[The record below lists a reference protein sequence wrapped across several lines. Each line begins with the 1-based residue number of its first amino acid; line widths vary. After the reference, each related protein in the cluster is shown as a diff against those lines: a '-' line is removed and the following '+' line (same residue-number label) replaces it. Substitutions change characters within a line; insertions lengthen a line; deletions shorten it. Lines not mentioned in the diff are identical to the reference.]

1 MPHHLREKRQQRLAD
16 EVGCQPK
23 SWGGR
28 LSVAL
33 VYPNTYYH
41 AMSNLGFH
49 AVYQLIQQR
58 DDCLC
63 ERFFLP
69 DPDDLER
76 QHKIN
81 TPLVS
86 LETGRTIDSF
96 DLIAFSLS
104 FENDYINLVT
114 LFELFRIPLW
124 YQQRTHDHPFVVAGG
139 ICALL
144 NPEPIAD
151 YIDLFV
157 VGEAEVLLN
166 PLIDQILLGQE
177 RSECLASLAQ
187 QPGYYVPSLYHI
199 DYHKD
204 GTVATISAKDQ
215 SCFPV
220 QRQWVKD
227 LDTTQCQSLIKTP
240 HTAFGTMDL
249 IEVSRG
255 CSRGCRFCATGFA
268 YLPPREKTAQ
278 CVMEQLTPHLS
289 AESTA
294 GLVGAAV
301 SDYSHLDE
309 VTAQVVACGA
319 DVSVASLRI
328 DTMTRE
334 QVRILKRS
342 GQKTLALAPE
352 AGSQR
357 LRDLVNKHLTEE
369 QIVAAVKILAAEGI
383 LNLKLYFLIGLPTET
398 AADNQELIELI
409 GKIRSIWLEAQRPLG
424 RLGTITL
431 SVNPFIPKPMTP
443 FQFAGMAPI
452 PELKRTIQYLR
463 KQINRMPNMKIQV
476 ESVRSAQ
483 LQAVLARGDRRISAI
498 LPQLAQGENLN
509 SACRGEGIDPS
520 FYAQRQRTQ
529 SEVLP
534 WDVISAGVNRG
545 YLWAEYQAGIKEAL
559 TRPCQEYCDRCGVC
573 HSGGKKE
580 KR

>member
-1 MPHHLREKRQQRLAD
+1 MPHLLREKRQQRLAD
-16 EVGCQPK
+16 ETGCEPK
-23 SWGGR
+23 PWGGR

-41 AMSNLGFH
+41 AMSNLGFQ

-69 DPDDLER
+69 DAEDLER
-76 QHKIN
+76 YHKIN

-96 DLIAFSLS
+96 DVVAFSLS
-104 FENDYINLVT
+104 FENDYINLPI
-114 LFELFRIPLW
+114 LFDLFRLPLW
-124 YQQRTHDHPFVVAGG
+124 REQRNNDHPFIIAGG

-144 NPEPIAD
+144 NPEPISD
-151 YIDLFV
+151 FIDLFV
-157 VGEAEVLLN
+157 VGEAEELLN
-166 PLIDQILLGQE
+166 PLLDQILLGHE
-177 RSECLASLAQ
+177 RSACLVSLAQ
-187 QPGYYVPSLYHI
+187 QAGYYVPSLYRI
-199 DYHKD
+199 DYHED
-204 GTVATISAKDQ
+204 GTVASITAKDQ

-227 LDTTQCQSLIKTP
+227 LNTTQCQSLIKTP

-268 YLPPREKTAQ
+268 YLPPREKTTQ
-278 CVMEQLTPHLS
+278 TVMDQLRPCLGDN
-289 AESTA
+289 STA

-301 SDYSHLDE
+301 SDYYSLDE
-309 VTAQVVACGA
+309 VTEQVIASGA
-319 DVSVASLRI
+319 EVSVASLRI
-328 DTMTRE
+328 DTMTSD
-334 QVRILKRS
+334 QVRMLKKS

-369 QIVAAVKILAAEGI
+369 QIIGAVKILADEGI

-398 AADNQELIELI
+398 SQDNEELIALVT
-409 GKIRSIWLEAQRPLG
+409 KIRSIWIEAQRAFG

-443 FQFAGMAPI
+443 FQWAGMAPI

-463 KQINRMPNMKIQV
+463 KQVNRMPNMKIQV

-483 LQAVLARGDRRISAI
+483 LQAVLARGDRRIAAI
-498 LPQLAQGENLN
+498 LPRLSQGENLN
-509 SACRGEGIDPS
+509 TACRGEGIDPS
-520 FYAQRQRTQ
+520 FYAQRQRAQ
-529 SEVLP
+529 LEVLP
-534 WDVISAGVNRG
+534 WDVISAGVDKQ
-545 YLWAEYQAGIKEAL
+545 YLWREYQAGIKEDL
-559 TRPCQEYCDRCGVC
+559 SRPCQKNCDRCGVC
-573 HSGGKKE
+573 
-580 KR
+580 RDV

>member
-16 EVGCQPK
+16 EIGCQPK
-23 SWGGR
+23 PWGGR

-41 AMSNLGFH
+41 AMSNLGFQ

-69 DPDDLER
+69 DAEDLER
-76 QHKIN
+76 HHKIN
-81 TPLVS
+81 TPVVS

-96 DLIAFSLS
+96 DVIAFSLS
-104 FENDYINLVT
+104 FENDYINLPI
-114 LFELFRIPLW
+114 LFDLFRLPLW
-124 YQQRTHDHPFVVAGG
+124 RQQRNHDHPLVIAGG

-144 NPEPIAD
+144 NPEPIAEFV
-151 YIDLFV
+151 DLFV

-166 PLIDQILLGQE
+166 PLLDQVLLGHE

-187 QPGYYVPSLYHI
+187 QAGYYVPSLYHI
-199 DYHKD
+199 DYRDD
-204 GTVATISAKDQ
+204 GTLASITAKDQ
-215 SCFPV
+215 SCLPV

-227 LDTTQCQSLIKTP
+227 LNTTQCQSLIKTP

-278 CVMEQLTPHLS
+278 CVMEQLTPCLS
-289 AESTA
+289 ASSTA

-301 SDYSHLDE
+301 SDYSSLDE
-309 VTAQVVACGA
+309 VTDQVIASGA
-319 DVSVASLRI
+319 EVSVASLRI

-334 QVRILKRS
+334 QVRILKKS

-369 QIVAAVKILAAEGI
+369 QIIAAVKILAEEGI

-398 AADNQELIELI
+398 SADNEELIVLVA
-409 GKIRSIWLEAQRPLG
+409 KIRSIWIDAQRPLG

-443 FQFAGMAPI
+443 FQWAGMAPI
-452 PELKRTIQYLR
+452 PELKRTITYLR

-483 LQAVLARGDRRISAI
+483 LQAVLARGDRRIATI
-498 LPQLAQGENLN
+498 LPRLAQGENLN
-509 SACRGEGIDPS
+509 AACRGEGIDPS

-529 SEVLP
+529 FEVLP
-534 WDVISAGVNRG
+534 WDVISAGVDKE
-545 YLWAEYQAGIKEAL
+545 YLWREYQAGLNETL
-559 TRPCQEYCDRCGVC
+559 SRPCQKGCDRCGVC
-573 HSGGKKE
+573 YEGE
-580 KR
+580 KREN

>member
-1 MPHHLREKRQQRLAD
+1 MPHILREKRQQLLAD
-16 EVGCQPK
+16 EVGCEPK
-23 SWGGR
+23 PWGGR

-33 VYPNTYYH
+33 VYANTYYH
-41 AMSNLGFH
+41 AMSNLGFQS
-49 AVYQLIQQR
+49 VYQLIQQR

-69 DPDDLER
+69 DTEDLDR
-76 QHKIN
+76 HHKIN
-81 TPLVS
+81 TAVVS
-86 LETGRTIDSF
+86 LESGRSIDTF
-96 DLIAFSLS
+96 DVIAFSLS
-104 FENDYINLVT
+104 FENDYINLPI
-114 LFELFRIPLW
+114 LFDLFRLPLW
-124 YQQRTHDHPFVVAGG
+124 REQRNNDHPLVIAGG
-139 ICALL
+139 ICAFL
-144 NPEPIAD
+144 NPEPVAD
-151 YIDLFV
+151 FIDLFV

-166 PLIDQILLGQE
+166 PLIDQIQLS
-177 RSECLASLAQ
+177 RDRATCLAELTQ
-187 QPGYYVPSLYHI
+187 QAGYYVPKFYHV
-199 DYHKD
+199 DYQQD
-204 GTVATISAKDQ
+204 GTVASIKADDQ
-215 SCFPV
+215 SCYPV

-227 LDTTQCQSLIKTP
+227 LNSTQCQSLIKTP

-249 IEVSRG
+249 VEVSRG

-278 CVMEQLTPHLS
+278 CVIEQLTPCLCDF
-289 AESTA
+289 STA

-301 SDYSHLDE
+301 SDYSHLDA
-309 VTAQVVACGA
+309 VTKQVLATGA

-334 QVRILKRS
+334 QVQILKQS

-369 QIVAAVKILAAEGI
+369 QIVAAVKILADEGI

-398 AADNQELIELI
+398 SADNEELIALV
-409 GKIRSIWLEAQRPLG
+409 GKIRSIWIEAQRPHG

-443 FQFAGMAPI
+443 FQWAGMAPI
-452 PELKRTIQYLR
+452 AELKRTIKYLG

-483 LQAVLARGDRRISAI
+483 LQAVLARGDRRISVI
-498 LPQLAQGENLN
+498 LPRLAQGENLN
-509 SACRGEGIDPS
+509 SSCRDEGIDPG

-529 SEVLP
+529 FEVLP
-534 WDVISAGVNRG
+534 WDVISAGVDRG
-545 YLWAEYQAGIKEAL
+545 YLWREYQAGLHETL
-559 TRPCQEYCDRCGVC
+559 SRPCQKNCDRCGVC
-573 HSGGKKE
+573 CEVENVDKN
-580 KR
+580 

>member
-1 MPHHLREKRQQRLAD
+1 MPHQLREKRQQRLAD
-16 EVGCQPK
+16 EIGCQPK
-23 SWGGR
+23 PWGGR
-28 LSVAL
+28 LTVAL

-41 AMSNLGFH
+41 AMSNLGFQ

-69 DPDDLER
+69 DAEDLER
-76 QHKIN
+76 HHKIN
-81 TPLVS
+81 TPVVS
-86 LETGRTIDSF
+86 LETGRTVDSF
-96 DLIAFSLS
+96 DVIAFSLS
-104 FENDYINLVT
+104 FENDYINLPI
-114 LFELFRIPLW
+114 LFDLFRLPLW
-124 YQQRTHDHPFVVAGG
+124 RQQRNHDHPLVIAGG

-144 NPEPIAD
+144 NPEPIAEFV
-151 YIDLFV
+151 DLFV

-166 PLIDQILLGQE
+166 PLLDQVLLGLE
-177 RSECLASLAQ
+177 RSECLATLAQ
-187 QPGYYVPSLYHI
+187 QAGYYVPSLYHI
-199 DYHKD
+199 DYYKD
-204 GTVATISAKDQ
+204 GTLASITAKEQ
-215 SCFPV
+215 SCLPV

-227 LDTTQCQSLIKTP
+227 LNTTQCQSLIKTP

-278 CVMEQLTPHLS
+278 CVMEQLTPCLS
-289 AESTA
+289 DSSTA

-301 SDYSHLDE
+301 SDYSSLDE
-309 VTAQVVACGA
+309 VTDQVVASGA
-319 DVSVASLRI
+319 EVSVASLRI
-328 DTMTRE
+328 DTMTSE
-334 QVRILKRS
+334 QVRILKQS

-369 QIVAAVKILAAEGI
+369 QIIGAVKILADEGI

-398 AADNQELIELI
+398 SDDNEELIALVS
-409 GKIRSIWLEAQRPLG
+409 KIRSIWVEAQRPLG

-443 FQFAGMAPI
+443 FQWAGMAAI
-452 PELKRTIQYLR
+452 PDLKRTIQFLR

-483 LQAVLARGDRRISAI
+483 LQAVLARGDRRISTI
-498 LPQLAQGENLN
+498 LPRLAQGENLN
-509 SACRGEGIDPS
+509 AACRGEGIDPS

-529 SEVLP
+529 FEVLP
-534 WDVISAGVNRG
+534 WDVISAGVDKE
-545 YLWAEYQAGIKEAL
+545 YLWREYQAGLHETL
-559 TRPCQEYCDRCGVC
+559 SRPCQKGCDRCGVC
-573 HSGGKKE
+573 YEGE
-580 KR
+580 KREN